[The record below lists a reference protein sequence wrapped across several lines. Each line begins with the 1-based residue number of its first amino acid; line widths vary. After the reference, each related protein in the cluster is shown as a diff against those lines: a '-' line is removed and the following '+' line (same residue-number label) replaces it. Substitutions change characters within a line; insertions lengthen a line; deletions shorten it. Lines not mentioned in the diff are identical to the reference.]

1 MPTLVNSRG
10 FQLSW
15 IVLMASAL
23 MLRYRKGSLG
33 DASYYISN
41 GEQILSRVNP
51 YESGFRSGPL
61 GAVAL
66 NVLLGRI
73 PINLAEIMILVSG
86 LLGCAIFAFALF
98 PNQRSLVLMF
108 VPVSIIFSSNRE
120 LLVNHQIN
128 GIILILIAGFW
139 FLRGTSSKIGFL
151 AATLCAAVAVD
162 LKPHIALPILVV
174 LFFAEKNLK
183 GGVATLFWVVLAH
196 LLCNFWLRT
205 VTEVKWL
212 QNLSDI
218 SKDDPWADVANIW
231 PLLGHLPVADEILK
245 LLATL
250 SYLAV
255 TAILGYF
262 AFQRSKAI
270 LVLVALSTPVI
281 GIYSHLYDLGALFF
295 LSLLISGPSRKS
307 PLFYLF
313 FNFVIVFKSFNSF
326 EGFFLLT
333 VANIYIFLLFK
344 SSENESSK
352 SNLRSLGLG
361 LLLYFCYQF
370 GVSNLSLAEN
380 DIKSLTICVVT
391 LLAICLAQH
400 SLSKENFGIKK
411 IKQ

>member
-1 MPTLVNSRG
+1 
-10 FQLSW
+10 
-15 IVLMASAL
+15 

-33 DASYYISN
+33 DANYYISN

-66 NVLLGRI
+66 NVLLGKI
-73 PINLAEIMILVSG
+73 PVNLAEVMILVSG

-98 PNQRSLVLMF
+98 PNYRSLVLML

-128 GIILILIAGFW
+128 GMVVIFIAGFW

-151 AATLCAAVAVD
+151 TGTFCAAVALD

-183 GGVATLFWVVLAH
+183 GGVTTLFWVALSH
-196 LLCNFWLRT
+196 SLCNFWLGT

-231 PLLGHLPVADEILK
+231 PLLGHLPVDHEILK

-250 SYLAV
+250 SYLV
-255 TAILGYF
+255 VIAILGYL
-262 AFQRSKAI
+262 AFQKSNAF
-270 LVLVALSTPVI
+270 LVMVALSTPVI

-295 LSLLISGPSRKS
+295 LSLLISGSSRKS

-313 FNFVIVFKSFNSF
+313 LNLAIVFKSFNSF
-326 EGFFLLT
+326 EGVFLL
-333 VANIYIFLLFK
+333 VLANIYIFLVFK
-344 SSENESSK
+344 SSENHSSK
-352 SNLRSLGLG
+352 SNLRGMGLG
-361 LLLYFCYQF
+361 LLFYFCFQF
-370 GVSNLSLAEN
+370 GVSKLSLAEN

-391 LLAICLAQH
+391 LLAICLAQPL
-400 SLSKENFGIKK
+400 LSKESFGIKK
-411 IKQ
+411 VKQ